1 MHPAVRHGDHL
12 TVRPVAPASCTL
24 GSIIVYRQD
33 HRVFVHRLVRVETDW
48 REASWL
54 VLRGDAL
61 STGDAPVALTQVLG
75 EVVAVHRQTGG
86 RWRPHRVNTLL
97 RRALRRTLLRPG
109 D

>member
-1 MHPAVRHGDHL
+1 MSPAIRDGDL
-12 TVRPVAPASCTL
+12 LAVGRVAPASFRL
-24 GSIIVYRQD
+24 GSIIVYRRGRRVLA
-33 HRVFVHRLVRVETDW
+33 HRVVGVETDW

-61 STGDAPVALTQVLG
+61 DTCDARVALSQVLG

-86 RWRPHRVNTLL
+86 CWRPDRVTALL